1 MDGKSPKRKEITRKK
16 RTRKEI
22 IGLQYLS
29 TMDIA
34 RLLQIGYP
42 RAKKIYNVAFEKD
55 KEELKKYILF
65 ENKVRLKTVL
75 DVTGMNYNLLLKQI
89 NESEKLNG

>member
-1 MDGKSPKRKEITRKK
+1 
-16 RTRKEI
+16 
-22 IGLQYLS
+22 
-29 TMDIA
+29 MDIA

>member
-1 MDGKSPKRKEITRKK
+1 MRKK

-42 RAKKIYNVAFEKD
+42 CAKKIYNVAFEKD